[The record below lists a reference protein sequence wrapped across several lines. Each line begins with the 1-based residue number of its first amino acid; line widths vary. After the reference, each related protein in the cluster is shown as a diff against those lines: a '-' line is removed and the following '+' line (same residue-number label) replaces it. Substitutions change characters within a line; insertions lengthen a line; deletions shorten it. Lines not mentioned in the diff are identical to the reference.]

1 MSAPRRF
8 LTLWLATIAVAMV
21 IAAVVAVTGQY
32 DTARLAALSGY
43 EVVLMAVLVL
53 PFAGFSAWRAAKL
66 FGPTDAGSAAW
77 RMLALG
83 SIPMTLGQVIGY
95 LPSALVLG
103 SIEPVAVVL
112 GQLMPASFRVL
123 LIWALW
129 RMLRA
134 YRDTGVGF
142 HLKTID
148 RVLMAA
154 VGVVTVVL
162 FTRADVLFTYWTAN
176 SELSETARSVMT
188 SAQMV
193 NFLLYPILLFLS
205 LSMARF
211 ALQMGG
217 GLVARAWGA
226 VALYGLLQPV
236 HVFVV
241 AMFYESVGPVLTV
254 AFDNF
259 IVLAAFG
266 ALAMGPM
273 FQVEAAEVR
282 RSV

>member
-8 LTLWLATIAVAMV
+8 LTIWLAAIAVAMIIV
-21 IAAVVAVTGQY
+21 AIVAVSGRL
-32 DTARLAALSGY
+32 DRAHLTAVSGF

-53 PFAGFSAWRAAKL
+53 PFAAVSAWKAAAL
-66 FGPTDAGSAAW
+66 FGPVDAGSAAW
-77 RMLALG
+77 RMLAIG
-83 SIPMTLGQVIGY
+83 TIPLALGQVIGY

-103 SIEPVAVVL
+103 SIEPVAVVA
-112 GQLMPASFRVL
+112 GQLLPATFRIL
-123 LIWALW
+123 LIVALW

-134 YRDTGVGF
+134 YKETGIGF

-148 RVLMAA
+148 KLLMAA

-162 FTRADVLFTYWTAN
+162 FTRADVLFSYWTAN
-176 SELSETARSVMT
+176 SELSETARFVMT
-188 SAQMV
+188 SAQMF
-193 NFLLYPILLFLS
+193 NFLLYPIVLFLS

-217 GLVARAWGA
+217 GLVARAWGG
-226 VALYGLLQPV
+226 VALYGLLQPM
-236 HVFVV
+236 HVFVI
-241 AMFYESVGPVLTV
+241 AMCYGAVGPLLIV

-266 ALAMGPM
+266 ALAVGPM

-282 RSV
+282 R

>member
-1 MSAPRRF
+1 MSAPRRL
-8 LTLWLATIAVAMV
+8 LTLWIATLAVVMAIVAIV
-21 IAAVVAVTGQY
+21 AISGRLDRAQLAAV
-32 DTARLAALSGY
+32 SGL

-53 PFAGFSAWRAAKL
+53 PFAGVSAWRAAKL

-77 RMLALG
+77 RMLAIG
-83 SIPMTLGQVIGY
+83 AIPLALGQVIGY
-95 LPSALVLG
+95 LPSVLTLG
-103 SIEPVAVVL
+103 DIEAVAVVC
-112 GQLMPASFRVL
+112 GQLLPASFRVL
-123 LIWALW
+123 LSWALW

-134 YRDTGVGF
+134 YRDTGIGF
-142 HLKTID
+142 HRKTID
-148 RVLMAA
+148 LVLMAA
-154 VGVVTVVL
+154 VFVITIVL
-162 FTRADVLFTYWTAN
+162 FTKVDVLFSYWTAN
-176 SELSETARSVMT
+176 SELSETSRLVMT

-217 GLVARAWGA
+217 GLVARAWGG
-226 VALYGLLQPV
+226 VALYGLLQPM
-236 HVFVV
+236 HVFVL
-241 AMFYESVGPVLTV
+241 AMYYEDAGPILSI

-282 RSV
+282 R

>member
-8 LTLWLATIAVAMV
+8 LTIWLAAIAVAMIIV
-21 IAAVVAVTGQY
+21 AVVAVSGRL
-32 DTARLAALSGY
+32 DRAHLAAVSGF

-53 PFAGFSAWRAAKL
+53 PFAGVWGWKAAAL
-66 FGPTDAGSAAW
+66 FGPVDAGSAAW
-77 RMLALG
+77 RMLAIG
-83 SIPMTLGQVIGY
+83 TIPLALGQVIGY

-112 GQLMPASFRVL
+112 GQLLPATFRIL
-123 LIWALW
+123 LIVALW

-134 YRDTGVGF
+134 YRETGIGF

-148 RVLMAA
+148 KLVMAV
-154 VGVVTVVL
+154 VGVVTIVL

-176 SELSETARSVMT
+176 SELSESARFVMT
-188 SAQMV
+188 SAQMF
-193 NFLLYPILLFLS
+193 NFLLYPIVLFRS

-226 VALYGLLQPV
+226 VALYGLLQPM
-236 HVFVV
+236 HVFVI
-241 AMFYESVGPVLTV
+241 AMCYGAVGPLLTV
-254 AFDNF
+254 TFDNF

-266 ALAMGPM
+266 ALAVGPM

-282 RSV
+282 R

>member
-1 MSAPRRF
+1 MSAPRRL
-8 LTLWLATIAVAMV
+8 LTLWIATLAVVMAIVAIV
-21 IAAVVAVTGQY
+21 AISGRLDRAQLAAV
-32 DTARLAALSGY
+32 SGL

-53 PFAGFSAWRAAKL
+53 PFAGVSAWRAANL

-77 RMLALG
+77 RMLAIG
-83 SIPMTLGQVIGY
+83 AIPLALGQVIGY
-95 LPSALVLG
+95 LPSVLTLG
-103 SIEPVAVVL
+103 EIEPVAVVC
-112 GQLMPASFRVL
+112 GQLLPASFRVL
-123 LIWALW
+123 LSWALW

-134 YRDTGVGF
+134 YRDTGIGF
-142 HLKTID
+142 HGKTID
-148 RVLMAA
+148 LVLMA
-154 VGVVTVVL
+154 VVFVITIVL
-162 FTRADVLFTYWTAN
+162 FTRVDVLFSYWTAN
-176 SELSETARSVMT
+176 SELSETERLVMT

-217 GLVARAWGA
+217 GLVARAWGG
-226 VALYGLLQPV
+226 VALYGLLQLV
-236 HVFVV
+236 HVFVL
-241 AMFYESVGPVLTV
+241 AMYYKDAGPILSV

-282 RSV
+282 R

>member
-8 LTLWLATIAVAMV
+8 LTIWLAAIAVAMIIV
-21 IAAVVAVTGQY
+21 AVVAVSGRL
-32 DTARLAALSGY
+32 DRANLAAVSGF

-53 PFAGFSAWRAAKL
+53 PFAGVSGWKAAAL
-66 FGPTDAGSAAW
+66 FGPVDAGSAAW
-77 RMLALG
+77 RMLAIG
-83 SIPMTLGQVIGY
+83 TIPLALGQVIGY

-103 SIEPVAVVL
+103 SIEPVAVVA
-112 GQLMPASFRVL
+112 GQLLPATFRIL
-123 LIWALW
+123 LIVALW

-134 YRDTGVGF
+134 YRETGIGF

-148 RVLMAA
+148 KLLMAA
-154 VGVVTVVL
+154 VGVVTIVL

-176 SELSETARSVMT
+176 SELSETARFVMT
-188 SAQMV
+188 SAQMF
-193 NFLLYPILLFLS
+193 NFLLYPIVLFLS

-226 VALYGLLQPV
+226 VALYGLLQPM
-236 HVFVV
+236 HVFVI
-241 AMFYESVGPVLTV
+241 AMCYGAVGPLLTV

-266 ALAMGPM
+266 ALAVGPM

-282 RSV
+282 R

>member
-8 LTLWLATIAVAMV
+8 LTVWLAAIAVVMIVVA
-21 IAAVVAVTGQY
+21 IVAVTGRL
-32 DTARLAALSGY
+32 DRAHLAAISGF
-43 EVVLMAVLVL
+43 EVVLMAALVL
-53 PFAGFSAWRAAKL
+53 PFAGVSGWKAAAL
-66 FGPTDAGSAAW
+66 FGPVDAGSAAW

-83 SIPMTLGQVIGY
+83 SIPLAIGQVIGY

-103 SIEPVAVVL
+103 SIEPFAVVL
-112 GQLMPASFRVL
+112 GQLLPATFRVL
-123 LIWALW
+123 LIVALW

-134 YRDTGVGF
+134 YRETGIGF

-148 RVLMAA
+148 KFLMAA

-176 SELSETARSVMT
+176 SELSETARFVMT
-188 SAQMV
+188 SAQMF
-193 NFLLYPILLFLS
+193 NFLLYPIVLFLS

-226 VALYGLLQPV
+226 VALYGLLQPM
-236 HVFVV
+236 HVFVI
-241 AMFYESVGPVLTV
+241 AMFYSAVGPLLTV

-266 ALAMGPM
+266 ALAVGPM

-282 RSV
+282 R

>member
-1 MSAPRRF
+1 MSAPQRL
-8 LTLWLATIAVAMV
+8 LTLWIATLAVVMAIVAIV
-21 IAAVVAVTGQY
+21 AISGRLDRAQLAAV
-32 DTARLAALSGY
+32 SGL

-53 PFAGFSAWRAAKL
+53 PFAGVSAWRAAKL

-77 RMLALG
+77 RMLAIG
-83 SIPMTLGQVIGY
+83 AIPLALGQVIGY
-95 LPSALVLG
+95 LPSVLTLG
-103 SIEPVAVVL
+103 DIEAVAVVC
-112 GQLMPASFRVL
+112 GQLLPASFRVL
-123 LIWALW
+123 LSWALW

-134 YRDTGVGF
+134 YRDTGIGF
-142 HLKTID
+142 HRKTID
-148 RVLMAA
+148 LVLMAA
-154 VGVVTVVL
+154 VFVITIVL
-162 FTRADVLFTYWTAN
+162 FTKVDVLFSYWTAN
-176 SELSETARSVMT
+176 SELSETSRLVMT

-217 GLVARAWGA
+217 GLVARAWGG
-226 VALYGLLQPV
+226 VALYGLLQPM
-236 HVFVV
+236 HVFVL
-241 AMFYESVGPVLTV
+241 AMYYEDAGPILSI

-282 RSV
+282 R

>member
-8 LTLWLATIAVAMV
+8 LTIWLAAIAVAMIIV
-21 IAAVVAVTGQY
+21 AVVAVSGRL
-32 DTARLAALSGY
+32 DRAHLAAVSGF

-53 PFAGFSAWRAAKL
+53 PFAGVWGWKAAAL
-66 FGPTDAGSAAW
+66 FGPVDAGSAAW
-77 RMLALG
+77 RMLAIG
-83 SIPMTLGQVIGY
+83 TIPLALGQVIGY

-112 GQLMPASFRVL
+112 GQLLPATFRIL
-123 LIWALW
+123 LIVALW

-134 YRDTGVGF
+134 YRETGIGF

-148 RVLMAA
+148 KLVMAV
-154 VGVVTVVL
+154 VGVVTIVL

-176 SELSETARSVMT
+176 SELSESARLVMT
-188 SAQMV
+188 SAQMF
-193 NFLLYPILLFLS
+193 NFLLYPIVLFLS

-226 VALYGLLQPV
+226 VALYGLLQPM
-236 HVFVV
+236 HVFVI
-241 AMFYESVGPVLTV
+241 AMCYGAVGPLLTV

-266 ALAMGPM
+266 ALAVGPM

-282 RSV
+282 R